1 MATKN
6 NGKEIY
12 YKIYDTLRRKNIS
25 TKQMA
30 NEIGMSPTN
39 LYDTMKG
46 LLKNKIRYANLIKI
60 ANFLEIDL
68 GIRI

>member
-12 YKIYDTLRRKNIS
+12 YKINDTLIRKNMS
-25 TKQMA
+25 LKKLSK
-30 NEIGMSPTN
+30 EIGMSPTN
-39 LYDTMKG
+39 LYDTMKN
-46 LLKNKIRYANLIKI
+46 LSKNKIRYANLIKI
-60 ANFLEIDL
+60 ANFLDIDL

>member
-12 YKIYDTLRRKNIS
+12 YKIDDTLRRKNIS

>member
-1 MATKN
+1 MATVNDGVK
-6 NGKEIY
+6 IY
-12 YKIYDTLRRKNIS
+12 YKINETLLKKHIS
-25 TKQMA
+25 LNQMS

-46 LLKNKIRYANLIKI
+46 LLKNKIRYNNLIKI
-60 ANFLEIDL
+60 ANFLDIDL